1 MVKNILNDTGFGG
14 IIDCGYRKVDHA
26 LITALVERWRP
37 ETHTFHLT
45 VGEATVTLQD
55 VNVLWG
61 LPIEGEPVSG
71 VDFSFKLNELI
82 ERCELLL
89 GFTPSNTDIVGG
101 RIKLVC
107 LLNQLEND
115 FPENPNALQCTQ
127 HARLIILYLCG
138 GTLFPDSTNSKV
150 PLLYL
155 NNLIDLSVSSRYS
168 WGSAVLACL
177 YRNLCKATHPDA
189 VEITGPVYLLQLWAL
204 ERWFKNLSY
213 RDSPSHVLKAY
224 RSQLQS
230 LRDEQFAWTP
240 YDSIMERLPFICRN
254 GEASWTCECF
264 LILWE
269 VVEPHHS
276 SRVMRQFG
284 LLQNIPNPIPLT
296 MNQHHTIH
304 NLNRG
309 GKLNKDWLRHHQQ
322 YVSSWNQR
330 LTNTIDGQH
339 VPTPT
344 VSDDY
349 MRWYRSRTVLYITN
363 PGSEEVNPRGFQNDG
378 GAYQLMMDG
387 MVQIYQSTRQFIGD
401 NPETQNQFQRIQD
414 TVSQVMGLAHEGHRL
429 ELPTHLTTQSV
440 NSMGNENVSQ
450 VVRRRGRRRNTR
462 GAGRNNEDT
471 ADEAGPSGF
480 HNFEAGTSRFQNFEV
495 GGTSN
500 FQDEP
505 NVFVGPE
512 SPYIPTFNSP
522 NSLADSYS
530 EFGVTPQHHMDYTVT
545 PNVVPTYGQQSS
557 FDYFAE
563 DLSMYEQ
570 PRYSDVSPIPLNLS
584 LGMMPSQEDV
594 NENNQHRRRQTRP
607 PPCGTGHRLSRH
619 DH

>member
-1 MVKNILNDTGFGG
+1 MSLRVNPGPLVNDVLFLKDGHRASHLFNSNDYADKEPLNVRRGDQKLWQYIKNHPIHPMVKSILNDTGFGG

-55 VNVLWG
+55 INVLWG

-71 VDFSFKLNELI
+71 IDFSFKVNELI
-82 ERCELLL
+82 ERCELML

-107 LLNQLEND
+107 LLNQLENG
-115 FPENPNALQCTQ
+115 FPENPNALQCNQ
-127 HARLIILYLCG
+127 RARLIILYLCG
-138 GTLFPDSTNSKV
+138 GTLFPDSTNSK
-150 PLLYL
+150 
-155 NNLIDLSVSSRYS
+155 
-168 WGSAVLACL
+168 
-177 YRNLCKATHPDA
+177 
-189 VEITGPVYLLQLWAL
+189 
-204 ERWFKNLSY
+204 
-213 RDSPSHVLKAY
+213 
-224 RSQLQS
+224 
-230 LRDEQFAWTP
+230 FAWTP

-296 MNQHHTIH
+296 MDQHHTIH

-378 GAYQLMMDG
+378 GAYQLM
-387 MVQIYQSTRQFIGD
+387 
-401 NPETQNQFQRIQD
+401 D

-462 GAGRNNEDT
+462 GASRNNEDT

-505 NVFVGPE
+505 NVFISPE
-512 SPYIPTFNSP
+512 SPYIPTFNNP
-522 NSLADSYS
+522 NSPAGSYS

-594 NENNQHRRRQTRP
+594 NENNQRRRRQTRP
-607 PPCGTGHRLSRH
+607 PLCGTGHRLSRH

>member
-1 MVKNILNDTGFGG
+1 MSAGGAPSFSDT
-14 IIDCGYRKVDHA
+14 
-26 LITALVERWRP
+26 WRP
-37 ETHTFHLT
+37 GSYTTSSISTTNTRTRRPVSFQQPIDQKPPSI
-45 VGEATVTLQD
+45 QD
-55 VNVLWG
+55 VDRRAKNSN
-61 LPIEGEPVSG
+61 IETLKDEANYNP
-71 VDFSFKLNELI
+71 
-82 ERCELLL
+82 
-89 GFTPSNTDIVGG
+89 PSVG
-101 RIKLVC
+101 
-107 LLNQLEND
+107 D
-115 FPENPNALQCTQ
+115 CTQ
-127 HARLIILYLCG
+127 RARLIILYLCG
-138 GTLFPDSTNSKV
+138 GTMFPDSTNSKV

-155 NNLIDLSVSSRYS
+155 NNLIDLSVSARYS
-168 WGSAVLACL
+168 WGSDVLACL
-177 YRNLCKATHPDA
+177 YRNLCKVTHPDA
-189 VEITGPVYLLQLWAL
+189 VEIIGPVYLLQLWAL

-240 YDSIMERLPFICRN
+240 YDSIMERLPFICRS

-296 MNQHHTIH
+296 MDQHHTIH

-309 GKLNKDWLRHHQQ
+309 GKLYKDWLRHHQQ
-322 YVSSWNQR
+322 YVSSSNQR

-339 VPTPT
+339 VPAPT

-363 PGSEEVNPRGFQNDG
+363 PGLEKVNPRGFQNDG
-378 GAYQLMMDG
+378 GAYQLM
-387 MVQIYQSTRQFIGD
+387 
-401 NPETQNQFQRIQD
+401 D
-414 TVSQVMGLAHEGHRL
+414 TVSQVMGLAYEGHRL
-429 ELPTHLTTQSV
+429 
-440 NSMGNENVSQ
+440 
-450 VVRRRGRRRNTR
+450 
-462 GAGRNNEDT
+462 
-471 ADEAGPSGF
+471 
-480 HNFEAGTSRFQNFEV
+480 
-495 GGTSN
+495 
-500 FQDEP
+500 
-505 NVFVGPE
+505 E

-522 NSLADSYS
+522 NSPAGSYS

-563 DLSMYEQ
+563 DLSLYEQ

>member
-1 MVKNILNDTGFGG
+1 M
-14 IIDCGYRKVDHA
+14 
-26 LITALVERWRP
+26 
-37 ETHTFHLT
+37 
-45 VGEATVTLQD
+45 
-55 VNVLWG
+55 
-61 LPIEGEPVSG
+61 
-71 VDFSFKLNELI
+71 
-82 ERCELLL
+82 L

-107 LLNQLEND
+107 LLNQLENG

-127 HARLIILYLCG
+127 RARLIILYLCG

-155 NNLIDLSVSSRYS
+155 NNLLDLSVSSRYS

-204 ERWFKNLSY
+204 E
-213 RDSPSHVLKAY
+213 
-224 RSQLQS
+224 
-230 LRDEQFAWTP
+230 
-240 YDSIMERLPFICRN
+240 
-254 GEASWTCECF
+254 
-264 LILWE
+264 
-269 VVEPHHS
+269 
-276 SRVMRQFG
+276 
-284 LLQNIPNPIPLT
+284 
-296 MNQHHTIH
+296 
-304 NLNRG
+304 
-309 GKLNKDWLRHHQQ
+309 
-322 YVSSWNQR
+322 
-330 LTNTIDGQH
+330 
-339 VPTPT
+339 
-344 VSDDY
+344 
-349 MRWYRSRTVLYITN
+349 RSRTVLYITN

-512 SPYIPTFNSP
+512 SPYIPTFNNP
-522 NSLADSYS
+522 NSPAGSYS

-584 LGMMPSQEDV
+584 LGMMPSQED
-594 NENNQHRRRQTRP
+594 ENNQRRRRQTRP